1 MRKMKYEL
9 NTLTTLTGIII
20 NIQLI
25 MLIITM
31 CNVLGTSHK
40 KCVVNLTILITT
52 DVIISKEIIKPT
64 IRKDHK
70 LITEDN
76 KGVRIFKK

>member
-9 NTLTTLTGIII
+9 NTLTTLKGIII
-20 NIQLI
+20 NIQLT

-31 CNVLGTSHK
+31 CNALGTSHK
-40 KCVVNLTILITT
+40 KTDVNQTMLITT
-52 DVIISKEIIKPT
+52 DVKISKKMQPT
-64 IRKDHK
+64 IINIHK

-76 KGVRIFKK
+76 ESVRMFKK